1 VRVRRKGSTCASR
14 FVSVRHHYFPR
25 RAGCRD
31 VRFFKRQRFRTRI
44 DADPA
49 GGRGDQRRLVG
60 QHGQGSFTLVLT
72 SVSLLGT
79 DPDIGTIYLPKGT
92 LDTTLVP
99 ITSASGDVRVQATF

>member
-1 VRVRRKGSTCASR
+1 
-14 FVSVRHHYFPR
+14 VSVRHHYFPR

-31 VRFFKRQRFRTRI
+31 VRFFKRQRFVLASTQI
-44 DADPA
+44 QLADAVTNADWSA
-49 GGRGDQRRLVG
+49 ST
-60 QHGQGSFTLVLT
+60 GQGSFTLVLT